1 MMKKLKLQSNSSALL
16 YIQLLKITVLVIL
29 YLLVSMF
36 SLSAQTSRKESGAD
50 GLLKVVSLGEKVPA
64 DFWTKKHLF
73 YSNGDT
79 IRRSFE
85 QYKGKLLVLDFWFS
99 GCTKCLLHQKEISY
113 FKQKY
118 ADSLIVIMV
127 NSKNTKDNYEKIQ
140 HMTQQ
145 DWFKKLGINN
155 FSSIIDDEYLSQ
167 ILPSNGYPTYFWIN
181 NYGILQLITF
191 RNLLNRNYQA
201 PFIDKK
207 R

>member
-1 MMKKLKLQSNSSALL
+1 
-16 YIQLLKITVLVIL
+16 
-29 YLLVSMF
+29 MF